1 MFKQVTS
8 LEGVQ
13 HEIETQVAKFKQ
25 MFDSL
30 PTPIIGKRHL
40 SSKN

>member
-13 HEIETQVAKFKQ
+13 HEIETQVGKFKQ
-25 MFDSL
+25 SFENL
-30 PTPIIGKRHL
+30 PTPVIGMHI
-40 SSKN
+40 NFCEN